1 MRIRVIGCSAVELPN
16 SNLSSFLIDGKIL
29 LDAGT
34 IGAALGQSEQWK
46 IKHVL
51 ITHAH
56 LDHIRDLP
64 FFADN
69 ISINNRKHQVTVM
82 SIPQVIQA
90 LKHNLLNN
98 TVWPDFTK
106 IPSPEHPILRL
117 ENVVPGKPFTIDGY
131 NITAHKVNHAVP
143 AVGYLL
149 EDKKGKRLLYMGDA
163 GPSDA
168 IWKSLSNKKIHSLI
182 IEVSFPERFKALALK
197 TGHLTPA
204 LLGAELKKLGELPDS
219 IFITHCKPHYRK
231 KVAQELKKLG
241 LNNIEIL
248 KDGALIEL

>member
-1 MRIRVIGCSAVELPN
+1 MKIQVLGCSAAELPN
-16 SNLSSFLIDGKIL
+16 SNLSSFLIDGRIL

-34 IGAALGQSEQWK
+34 IGSALSQSEQWK

-56 LDHIRDLP
+56 LDHIKDLP

-69 ISINNRKHQVTVM
+69 ISINNRRHQVTVM

-90 LKHNLLNN
+90 LKNNLLNDI
-98 TVWPDFTK
+98 VWPDFTK
-106 IPSPEHPILRL
+106 IPTPTQPILRL
-117 ENVVPGKPFTIDGY
+117 EKINPEKTFKKNGY
-131 NITAHKVNHAVP
+131 KITAFRVNHAVP

-149 EDKKGKRLLYMGDA
+149 EDRKGRRLLYMGDA
-163 GPSDA
+163 GPSNV
-168 IWKSLSNKKIHSLI
+168 IWKSINNKKLDGLI
-182 IEVSFPERFKALALK
+182 IEVSFPERFKELALK

-204 LLGAELKKLGELPDS
+204 LLEAELKKLGKAPDNV
-219 IFITHCKPHYRK
+219 FITHCKPHYRE
-231 KVAQELKKLG
+231 KVTKELKKLN

-248 KDGALIEL
+248 KDGAIIEL